1 MSTIEDRL
9 SERGVVLP
17 PAPKALGNFAP
28 YLIDGPYLYIS
39 GQISA
44 DLDGRPITGQI
55 GDEYSIE
62 HGYEAARFCAINLL
76 ARAKAALGDLDRID
90 RLIKLGA
97 FVNAAQGFF
106 QHPKVVN
113 GASDFMTDVLGAD
126 KANHVRFAVGSSS
139 LPSNASVE
147 IEAVFRIKS
156 EA

>member
-1 MSTIEDRL
+1 MGLR
-9 SERGVVLP
+9 
-17 PAPKALGNFAP
+17 
-28 YLIDGPYLYIS
+28 
-39 GQISA
+39 
-44 DLDGRPITGQI
+44 ITGQLC
-55 GDEYSIE
+55 DEYSIE
-62 HGYEAARFCAINLL
+62 DGNEAARCCASNLL
-76 ARAKAALGDLDRID
+76 ALAKEALGDLDRID

-147 IEAVFRIKS
+147 IEGVFRIKS